1 AALRI
6 RLLGKQQS
14 KFEDAKMLNC
24 SPIGLS
30 TEGIYRVSGNKSEM
44 ESLQRQFDQ
53 DHNLDFAEKDFT
65 VNAVAGAMKSFFSE
79 LPDPLVPYNMQIEL
93 VEAHKINDREQ
104 KLHALKEVLKKFPKE
119 NYEVFKYVISH
130 LNKVSHNNRT
140 NLMTSENLSICFWPT
155 LMRPDFS
162 TMDALT
168 ATRIYQTI
176 IELFIQQGSFFF
188 YSRPIEARPLR
199 CDAEDETTRPG
210 ASWPALRLR
219 HSAPD
224 FSWAEPRRTG
234 ALDPSGAWL
243 GLGAGR
249 EGTPG
254 LPSRRMRLESL
265 EPSSQAST
273 LSTGIASDPSKR
285 GQFSPVGAL
294 DPLPPRPP
302 SVRGQRGL

>member
-1 AALRI
+1 MGDRQPFAFLSS

-79 LPDPLVPYNMQIEL
+79 LPDPLVPYNMQNEL

-130 LNKVSHNNRT
+130 LNKPSSTHC
-140 NLMTSENLSICFWPT
+140 EP
-155 LMRPDFS
+155 RPG
-162 TMDALT
+162 
-168 ATRIYQTI
+168 Q
-176 IELFIQQGSFFF
+176 
-188 YSRPIEARPLR
+188 EARPLR

-219 HSAPD
+219 RLAPD
-224 FSWAEPRRTG
+224 FCWAEPWRTG

-243 GLGAGR
+243 GLGAG
-249 EGTPG
+249 PG
-254 LPSRRMRLESL
+254 GHPRAPEQEDVAGES
-265 EPSSQAST
+265 
-273 LSTGIASDPSKR
+273 
-285 GQFSPVGAL
+285 GAL
-294 DPLPPRPP
+294 FPGKHPFHRDLLGPKQERP
-302 SVRGQRGL
+302 V